1 VTTIAHAGAVSALHV
16 LELTPADS
24 AASSS
29 LSAVV
34 ASGGHDATVR
44 LWRVRAA
51 SAAASAAAGAAP
63 TKRSLAVQQYA
74 ELNGARA
81 PLRAAR
87 IDPSGRFIAGGD
99 SGGNVFVWSAEAPAA
114 EPSRDSAAAAGAGA
128 AGPRSSKRARTRGA
142 SEASDAGAH
151 GAGAAVAAPSS
162 SSAASA
168 SAITVVTRDPA
179 VVLLAAHRGAATGV
193 AWLSSAS
200 FATCGLDG
208 AIRIWE
214 LQEGEAG
221 EDGASSAAAG
231 SAGLTCVPT
240 TTLSSGKA
248 ALAITASPLGALLAT
263 AHADGCVRV
272 WDSRGRAAE
281 GSAAEA
287 GDEAVTVR
295 ADGLRAVLPVHAT
308 TLKASAAGGYAVTSA
323 AGGSGKKVAPAAATD
338 APGSGAHD
346 ADSTWVSSVSWCPS
360 SGHHVAAGSFSGAV
374 SVWDTRSPSAPLF
387 TLQPHA
393 APASALAGK
402 GAGAAASGPVPA
414 KALCVA
420 WAGAVEEAAAAAGS
434 GASAAVDTVSGAKQL
449 VVSGGSDKQVRCSV
463 FPAVLK

>member
-44 LWRVRAA
+44 LWRVRATGA
-51 SAAASAAAGAAP
+51 ATSAAAAAAP
-63 TKRSLAVQQYA
+63 TKRTLAVQQYA

-87 IDPSGRFIAGGD
+87 IDPSGRFVAGGD
-99 SGGNVFVWSAEAPAA
+99 SGGNVFVWSAEAPAEA
-114 EPSRDSAAAAGAGA
+114 ARDGAAAAGAGA
-128 AGPRSSKRARTRGA
+128 AGPRSSKRARTRGS
-142 SEASDAGAH
+142 SEASDSGAH
-151 GAGAAVAAPSS
+151 GAGAAASASSGAA
-162 SSAASA
+162 AASA
-168 SAITVVTRDPA
+168 VTVVTRDAA

-221 EDGASSAAAG
+221 EDAASAASAG
-231 SAGLTCVPT
+231 SAGLACVPT

-308 TLKASAAGGYAVTSA
+308 TLKASAAGGYAVAGA
-323 AGGSGKKVAPAAATD
+323 AGGSSKKALATASD

-346 ADSTWVSSVSWCPS
+346 ADSTWVSSVAWCPS

-393 APASALAGK
+393 TAASAPAGK
-402 GAGAAASGPVPA
+402 GAGAASAGPVPA

-420 WAGAVEEAAAAAGS
+420 WAGAVEEAVTAAGS
-434 GASAAVDTVSGAKQL
+434 GAGAAVDAVTGAKQL